1 MTYLDG
7 VHGLIIGGMNL
18 SIEIECGYE
27 NGKLETYN
35 ILEQDRERKV
45 SLRRAAG
52 AHKIA
57 SYLREQGADV
67 EVIDYA
73 FIWTFE
79 ELKDLWKSRYYSK
92 TLFLGISTTF
102 HQASAH
108 LWQFVEWV
116 RENYPHIAIIGGTQ
130 SIDKLLGFHCDYYIY
145 GYGEIAAFELIKNI
159 KDGTTSKIKYNE
171 INGKK
176 VINAQINY
184 KAFPKKEL
192 SVSYED
198 RDFIKPHE
206 VLDIEFARGCIFQC
220 AFCTYPILG
229 VRDDHSR
236 CEHNLHKELLEN
248 YERWGTTRYNISDE
262 TANDYHKKLERYASV
277 VRKLPFKPD
286 MQGYARADIL
296 VGTEKHWQT
305 YVDLG
310 FMSHF
315 YGVESLT
322 HAAAK
327 SIGKGMDSE
336 RLKDGLLKFKEW
348 AYKNNDGFYVAFM
361 SLIAGLPN
369 ETYETLTEQVEWLRK
384 NWYDQFS
391 VMGVLQIHMPNATSQ
406 YKEFA
411 KDLGNVSLIERDPA
425 GYGYEITGPS
435 KFEKL
440 HSKVKRES
448 YNGQTIWN
456 RFSKE
461 KGGHWLNYRDNND
474 KKLDKIKGG
483 GVQWTHGQEWGL
495 LQQIDKNS
503 GDDKST
509 GKYIPDLEKE
519 IEPISLTVEG
529 ATDVGET
536 KEYEMHWPLI
546 DDAAKKGSLLKDD
559 DGEYKS
565 YRMAGQTTTRDSIP
579 PPVHDSDLKVDPHF
593 KTHNEWVSNTGL
605 TVRGINKWMKETA
618 IKYALHD
625 MPTITQGSIASWNQL
640 EFYVDPSVER
650 ADMMKKGKNTYKVN
664 ADVLT
669 RTIQGTTGVSEGGVQ
684 FGSAGDKGANELYYH
699 KKKFLMAYKR
709 NKLNA

>member
-1 MTYLDG
+1 MTYLNG
-7 VHGLIIGGMNL
+7 VHGIIIGGMNL

-27 NGKLETYN
+27 NGKLQTYD

-52 AHKIA
+52 AHKVA

-67 EVIDYA
+67 EVVDYA

-92 TLFLGISTTF
+92 TLFLGVSTTF
-102 HQASAH
+102 HQASGH

-130 SIDKLLGFHCDYYIY
+130 SIDKLLGFKCDYYIY
-145 GYGEIAAFELIKNI
+145 GYGEIAAFELIKNL
-159 KDGTTSKIKYNE
+159 KDGTTSKIKYND

-176 VINAQINY
+176 VINAQIDY

-305 YVDLG
+305 YADLG

-369 ETYETLTEQVEWLRK
+369 ETYDTLTQQVEWLRK

-406 YKEFA
+406 YKEVA

-425 GYGYEITGPS
+425 SYGYELTGPS
-435 KFEKL
+435 RYDRLHTKVERDSALGEDAPYGHISDKL
-440 HSKVKRES
+440 IEDKPIADKLKKIK
-448 YNGQTIWN
+448 NN
-456 RFSKE
+456 F
-461 KGGHWLNYRDNND
+461 KGGE
-474 KKLDKIKGG
+474 GM
-483 GVQWTHGQEWGL
+483 VQWNL
-495 LQQIDKNS
+495 LKQIDNTS
-503 GDDKST
+503 G
-509 GKYIPDLEKE
+509 LEKE

-529 ATDVGET
+529 ATDVGES

-546 DDAAKKGSLLKDD
+546 DDAAKKGSLLKEDKD
-559 DGEYKS
+559 SEYKS
-565 YRMAGQTTTRDSIP
+565 YRMAGQTTKTDSIP
-579 PPVHDSDLKVDPHF
+579 PPVHDSDLKKDPNF
-593 KTHNEWVSNTGL
+593 KTHNDWVSNTGL
-605 TVRGINKWMKETA
+605 TVKGINKWMKETA
-618 IKYALHD
+618 MKYALYD

-650 ADMMKKGKNTYKVN
+650 EDMMKKGKNKYKVS

-669 RTIQGTTGVSEGGVQ
+669 RTIQGTHGITQGGVQ
-684 FGSAGDKGANELYYH
+684 FGSAGDRGANELYYH

-709 NKLNA
+709 NKMNA

>member
-27 NGKLETYN
+27 NGKLETYH
-35 ILEQDRERKV
+35 ILDQDRERKV

-52 AHKIA
+52 AHKVA

-67 EVIDYA
+67 EVVDYA

-130 SIDKLLGFHCDYYIY
+130 SIDKLLGFKCDYYIY

-159 KDGTTSKIKYNE
+159 KDGTTSKIKYHD

-176 VINAQINY
+176 VINAQIDY

-248 YERWGTTRYNISDE
+248 YEKWGTTRYNISDE

-305 YVDLG
+305 YADLG

-348 AYKNNDGFYVAFM
+348 AYKNNGFYVAFM

-369 ETYETLTEQVEWLRK
+369 ETYDTLTDQVEWLRK

-406 YKEFA
+406 YKDVA
-411 KDLGNVSLIERDPA
+411 KDLGNVSLIERDPKS
-425 GYGYEITGPS
+425 YGYDLTGPAEY
-435 KFEKL
+435 EKL
-440 HSKVKRES
+440 HSKVDMPS
-448 YNGQTIWN
+448 AFN
-456 RFSKE
+456 RPKDE
-461 KGGHWLNYRDNND
+461 A
-474 KKLDKIKGG
+474 
-483 GVQWTHGQEWGL
+483 
-495 LQQIDKNS
+495 S
-503 GDDKST
+503 GAWANVK
-509 GKYIPDLEKE
+509 PV
-519 IEPISLTVEG
+519 SLTVEG

-546 DDAAKKGSLLKDD
+546 DDAAKKGSLLEDKDN
-559 DGEYKS
+559 EYKS
-565 YRMAGQTTTRDSIP
+565 YRMAGQTTKRDSIP
-579 PPVHDSDLKVDPHF
+579 PPVHDSDLKVDPNF

-605 TVRGINKWMKETA
+605 TVRGINKWMRETA
-618 IKYALHD
+618 VKYALHD

-669 RTIQGTTGVSEGGVQ
+669 RTIQGNSNVSQGGIQ
-684 FGSAGDKGANELYYH
+684 FGSAGDRGANELYYH
-699 KKKFLMAYKR
+699 KKKFLTTYKR